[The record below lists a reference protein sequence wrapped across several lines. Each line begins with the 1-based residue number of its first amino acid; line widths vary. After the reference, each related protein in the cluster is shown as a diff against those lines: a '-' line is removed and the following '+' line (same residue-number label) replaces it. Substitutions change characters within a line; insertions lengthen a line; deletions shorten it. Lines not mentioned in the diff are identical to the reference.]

1 MSANDPNTLGI
12 APPSATGNAGVRF
25 EGMVG
30 ASYLLTLLS
39 SAEPR
44 GLPGAITRTVQ
55 TQRAVIDHPLDD
67 IVVHAANADGSQ
79 AILEIQ
85 AKRTMDFTK
94 SDAEFADVVRRVW
107 NAAQKAEFRT
117 ARYQLAV
124 AISRT
129 STRIERSCQEVL
141 HWARQLT
148 NGVDFATYLGREGF
162 ASNGMRD
169 FLAAFRK
176 HLGATGAPTD
186 AETVWRLLR
195 RFARLDGRIPS
206 G

>member
-1 MSANDPNTLGI
+1 M
-12 APPSATGNAGVRF
+12 
-25 EGMVG
+25 
-30 ASYLLTLLS
+30 
-39 SAEPR
+39 
-44 GLPGAITRTVQ
+44 
-55 TQRAVIDHPLDD
+55 IDHPLDD

-79 AILEIQ
+79 AILETQ

-117 ARYQLAV
+117 ARYELAV

-176 HLGATGAPTD
+176 HLGAAGAPTD

-195 RFARLDGRIPS
+195 RFQILVFDFEATGSDYEYRSRERARMVLTPDQGRPCGRALAYS
-206 G
+206 SR